1 MRNTEWFP
9 NEPWGPKFRTFC
21 EGDVKRSPAWDTWAD
36 ALEELLNP
44 APGEE
49 PEYIVKDER
58 EDELEDGE
66 QREHALHGP
75 QEHRVEVDAV
85 QHTHPQPS

>member
-1 MRNTEWFP
+1 MYNEGKTSKISKMEKYMRNTDWFP

-21 EGDVKRSPAWDTWAD
+21 EGDVRRSPAWDTWAD

-49 PEYIVKDER
+49 PEYEGKR
-58 EDELEDGE
+58 
-66 QREHALHGP
+66 
-75 QEHRVEVDAV
+75 
-85 QHTHPQPS
+85 TSY